1 MIFISIMILI
11 VAIALKSLSPV
22 LLTRI
27 SAIVFIYAGV
37 LSLNALDIQ
46 SIGSGIGI
54 YSGLFHV
61 TTVSQ
66 LIDTFIFIIGS
77 LILISWPTCFNVVN
91 LEEAGAI
98 ILGLA
103 VGNRTTH
110 ELINKPFNPNESV
123 SSIITSQW
131 EFAAASPHSRPFPL
145 SPSFSNGGG
154 GREEAE
160 GVMGGNINSNSN
172 NLGDIINLS
181 STTPSLSPF
190 RQAGYVVAATGNN
203 LNTTPSFS
211 PQDASHNLTNEV
223 IDPNKI
229 NSSILRA
236 IIDEAYKEFEGV
248 KNDLNTQFSPLTPQD
263 ASRML
268 RELEEF
274 KNAWGSQHPFPV
286 GLLKLEGAGVADEKF
301 KFYENLNS
309 QLNLFRDKY
318 RVDDE
323 RFKALFF
330 RDKVS
335 NNQNLLNS
343 FSKEDNIG
351 LKDFTVINQ
360 FIRDNKNEILKNKPL
375 GNFGEVTLFVAG
387 NEIIDKSLNVLGPLA
402 NNININSDV
411 AYGTK
416 TGFVAG
422 SLYLLY
428 KSSVKLYIKS
438 AFPLESEVSKFN
450 PQQLMDYKKMR
461 SKEVAIF
468 MIFEAPVILYRKAG
482 TLYMAQKLALS
493 PKLSVNVNVS
503 TDSSAP
509 QGGVSLFFGSI
520 PQDPTPATPLNS
532 APAPSPIPSPCGI
545 GDGKRAEGGGS
556 TEGRGSII
564 SSGLMYFF
572 TNTKKI
578 PSWLKKTLLIF
589 ICTVCVSY
597 ILKYYV
603 FIGNSDDSFNIISK
617 ILSYPLVVK
626 LIKIYFVFSSI
637 ASFLLICYY
646 TLCLCLYVMFSKGK
660 ISMPIHLPEFILD
673 WLRFIQKIS
682 QHENKGVF
690 IDVYFRNIIIYIIVF
705 ISAIFVLYI
714 LFPSFAP

>member
-11 VAIALKSLSPV
+11 VAIALHSLSPV
-22 LLTRI
+22 ILTRI

-91 LEEAGAI
+91 LEEAGAR

-131 EFAAASPHSRPFPL
+131 EFAAASPHS
-145 SPSFSNGGG
+145 
-154 GREEAE
+154 
-160 GVMGGNINSNSN
+160 N
-172 NLGDIINLS
+172 NLGDFINLS

-190 RQAGYVVAATGNN
+190 RQAHLCYVVAATGNN
-203 LNTTPSFS
+203 LNTTPSLSLFLRL
-211 PQDASHNLTNEV
+211 QDASHNLTNEV

-286 GLLKLEGAGVADEKF
+286 LLRNGDEGVADEKF

-309 QLNLFRDKY
+309 QLNLFFFEPDRDKY

-714 LFPSFAP
+714 LFPS

>member
-77 LILISWPTCFNVVN
+77 LILISWLTCFNVVN
-91 LEEAGAI
+91 LEEAGAR

-110 ELINKPFNPNESV
+110 ELINKLFNPNESV

-236 IIDEAYKEFEGV
+236 IIDEAYKEFEGF

-274 KNAWGSQHPFPV
+274 KNALGSQHPFPV
-286 GLLKLEGAGVADEKF
+286 GDEGAGVADEKF

-323 RFKALFF
+323 RFKAL

-375 GNFGEVTLFVAG
+375 GNFGEVTL

-411 AYGTK
+411 AA

-468 MIFEAPVILYRKAG
+468 MIFGAPVIAG

-532 APAPSPIPSPCGI
+532 APAPSPIPL

-572 TNTKKI
+572 TKKI